1 MLVIELAVSAN
12 TRGVFFGAAVGSAGS
27 LAPPQALCG
36 PDQPGIK
43 LNYTRSGAR
52 CQFGLGIWSLTSEIL
67 VRRTRLS
74 HATND
79 TKVPAQWG
87 RAEEVTVRRCRRNTA
102 ATSDAPGA
110 TAKSAGCRGL
120 PTWTFIPPPFG
131 SQRPAVG
138 RIPRIPLQTSASV
151 KPVFPRVPGTPRDA
165 QRVGTNKGPKR
176 IRRFGPLPSAPRGGL
191 EPPTLRLT
199 AACSA
204 D

>member
-102 ATSDAPGA
+102 APLTHQAPPPNQPAAADCRPGRSSRPLSDRKGRPLDAYHAYPYKRPQASSPSFRARQALPGMPSASEQTKGRSASDA
-110 TAKSAGCRGL
+110 SAL
-120 PTWTFIPPPFG
+120 YFQLLEED
-131 SQRPAVG
+131 SN
-138 RIPRIPLQTSASV
+138 LQ
-151 KPVFPRVPGTPRDA
+151 PCG
-165 QRVGTNKGPKR
+165 
-176 IRRFGPLPSAPRGGL
+176 
-191 EPPTLRLT
+191 
-199 AACSA
+199 
-204 D
+204 